1 MVFKSIIRYIINR
14 YLKNYIEELDDEKL
28 NFDLIHEN
36 VTLENL
42 RLKPEALADLNL
54 PVAVAA
60 GCVEK
65 LVLTIPWMNL
75 HSNPTKIHINGLYI
89 LVVPKNESDQDL
101 TEHHANKM
109 RRVLQK
115 VQNLRR
121 IMLENKKLDEKEM
134 TFFERKR
141 LQIMQ
146 NIELIVENLHISYE
160 TNSTTKLGHP
170 FSFGITI
177 HSIKLNTDND
187 RKTRNKNKDKTSII
201 YILKELNSLSIYW
214 NVKCTSRINM
224 PFNTV
229 IDDLKSK
236 IATASCRAKH
246 FDMNYIL
253 YPTNMD
259 VNMIIIIT
267 DGEHNFD
274 RSTFNI
280 DIKIRQLALNI
291 DSTQFSDLLDF
302 AKFQNYSTLYDRC
315 REYRQLY
322 LQESTDN
329 TLLNQEQKER
339 LKVNKISF
347 CWFSLSCKIS

>member
-1 MVFKSIIRYIINR
+1 
-14 YLKNYIEELDDEKL
+14 
-28 NFDLIHEN
+28 
-36 VTLENL
+36 
-42 RLKPEALADLNL
+42 
-54 PVAVAA
+54 
-60 GCVEK
+60 
-65 LVLTIPWMNL
+65 
-75 HSNPTKIHINGLYI
+75 
-89 LVVPKNESDQDL
+89 
-101 TEHHANKM
+101 
-109 RRVLQK
+109 
-115 VQNLRR
+115 
-121 IMLENKKLDEKEM
+121 
-134 TFFERKR
+134 
-141 LQIMQ
+141 MQ

-177 HSIKLNTDND
+177 HSIKLN
-187 RKTRNKNKDKTSII
+187 
-201 YILKELNSLSIYW
+201 
-214 NVKCTSRINM
+214 
-224 PFNTV
+224 
-229 IDDLKSK
+229 DDLKSK

>member
-121 IMLENKKLDEKEM
+121 IML
-134 TFFERKR
+134 
-141 LQIMQ
+141 
-146 NIELIVENLHISYE
+146 V
-160 TNSTTKLGHP
+160 
-170 FSFGITI
+170 
-177 HSIKLNTDND
+177 
-187 RKTRNKNKDKTSII
+187 
-201 YILKELNSLSIYW
+201 
-214 NVKCTSRINM
+214 
-224 PFNTV
+224 
-229 IDDLKSK
+229 
-236 IATASCRAKH
+236 
-246 FDMNYIL
+246 L

>member
-177 HSIKLNTDND
+177 HSIKLN
-187 RKTRNKNKDKTSII
+187 
-201 YILKELNSLSIYW
+201 
-214 NVKCTSRINM
+214 
-224 PFNTV
+224 
-229 IDDLKSK
+229 DDLKSK

-339 LKVNKISF
+339 LK
-347 CWFSLSCKIS
+347 

>member
-1 MVFKSIIRYIINR
+1 MVLKSIIRYIINR

-28 NFDLIHEN
+28 NFDLIHGK

-60 GCVEK
+60 GCVE
-65 LVLTIPWMNL
+65 
-75 HSNPTKIHINGLYI
+75 
-89 LVVPKNESDQDL
+89 SDQDL

-115 VQNLRR
+115 VENLRR

-146 NIELIVENLHISYE
+146 NIEITAENLHISYE

-187 RKTRNKNKDKTSII
+187 RKTRNKNKDRTSII

-229 IDDLKSK
+229 I
-236 IATASCRAKH
+236 
-246 FDMNYIL
+246 
-253 YPTNMD
+253 
-259 VNMIIIIT
+259 
-267 DGEHNFD
+267 
-274 RSTFNI
+274 
-280 DIKIRQLALNI
+280 
-291 DSTQFSDLLDF
+291 
-302 AKFQNYSTLYDRC
+302 
-315 REYRQLY
+315 
-322 LQESTDN
+322 
-329 TLLNQEQKER
+329 
-339 LKVNKISF
+339 
-347 CWFSLSCKIS
+347 